1 MRGNLGA
8 LVLIVVGC
16 LALAANLGL
25 VEVDIARLLRTWWP
39 ILLIILGV
47 GMFLAPGTDDRRKR
61 E

>member
-8 LVLIVVGC
+8 LVLIVIGC

-25 VEVDIARLLRTWWP
+25 VEMDIARMLRTWWP
-39 ILLIILGV
+39 ILLIVLGV

-61 E
+61 D